1 MPIEPMHTHY
11 DNLKV
16 SRKAPIEVIRASYKA
31 LAQKY
36 HPDLNS
42 GNGEALR
49 IMTLLNLSYEVLSDP
64 IKRASHDAW
73 IAQSELPPVQNVQS
87 ATTNP
92 VASAPV
98 YTSSQNSSEIT
109 VAASPFGG
117 FLRHLK
123 RYWIFYLALS
133 IWIWYINIGIKLN
146 DSSEMNAAAS
156 QQKSNAKKPVYVK
169 PLGSPLGYLWPKTA
183 SYVYGYEILAMP
195 GLSTVTIDNT
205 ANDNDVFAKLMALD
219 TGAPLPA
226 RHFFIPA
233 KRQFTLDNLMPG
245 NYDVRYKDLDSGQ
258 LTRSEIFTLQETTNY
273 EGTTFSTMRM
283 TLYKV
288 RNGNM
293 QTYGISESEFGE

>member
-1 MPIEPMHTHY
+1 MHTHY

-42 GNGEALR
+42 GNAEALR

-87 ATTNP
+87 AITNP

-109 VAASPFGG
+109 VASSPFGG

-123 RYWIFYLALS
+123 LYWIFYLALC
-133 IWIWYINIGIKLN
+133 IWIWYVNIGIKLN
-146 DSSEMNAAAS
+146 DSSEMKCCCTAAE
-156 QQKSNAKKPVYVK
+156 V
-169 PLGSPLGYLWPKTA
+169 
-183 SYVYGYEILAMP
+183 E
-195 GLSTVTIDNT
+195 
-205 ANDNDVFAKLMALD
+205 
-219 TGAPLPA
+219 
-226 RHFFIPA
+226 R
-233 KRQFTLDNLMPG
+233 
-245 NYDVRYKDLDSGQ
+245 
-258 LTRSEIFTLQETTNY
+258 QETCIRQA
-273 EGTTFSTMRM
+273 FRFAS
-283 TLYKV
+283 
-288 RNGNM
+288 
-293 QTYGISESEFGE
+293 GIFVAQNRILCIRIWNFGYAGFIYCDNWQHR